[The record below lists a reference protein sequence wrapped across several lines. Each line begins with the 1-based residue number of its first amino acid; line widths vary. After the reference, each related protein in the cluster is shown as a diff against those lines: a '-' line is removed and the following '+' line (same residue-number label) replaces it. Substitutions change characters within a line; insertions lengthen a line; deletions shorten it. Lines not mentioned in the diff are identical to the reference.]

1 VGDRSCTC
9 ARCGK
14 DVEAEGLCGECAA
27 QPEASPQ
34 RKIADLIECAKSEI
48 ERGKRKGV
56 ALGNAEE
63 LLEGVVLML
72 EAENADDALRL
83 LNECLEF
90 ASERIMQH
98 EMLVSGIRRAE
109 MRIKEAE
116 ARGLDVTEAATLLRM
131 AQGALDSADYSGGI
145 DYAQKG
151 AEAAQ
156 KGRKKDVQVEVADW
170 QKQ

>member
-1 VGDRSCTC
+1 MGDRSCTC

-14 DVEAEGLCGECAA
+14 EVEGEGLCGECAA

-34 RKIADLIECAKSEI
+34 KKISDLIECAKKEI

-63 LLEGVVLML
+63 LLEGVMLML

-98 EMLVSGIRRAE
+98 EMLVAGIKRAE

-116 ARGLDVTEAATLLRM
+116 ERGLDTTEAATLLKM
-131 AQGALDSADYSGGI
+131 AQGALDSAEYREGI
-145 DYAQKG
+145 DYARKG

-156 KGRKKDVQVEVADW
+156 KGRKKDVRVEVAAW
-170 QKQ
+170 QRE